1 MHQGDGAY
9 AIAADGAEYARRE
22 EEREAEDAEQVES
35 WLSVLF
41 RR

>member
-9 AIAADGAEYARRE
+9 AMATDGAEYERRE
-22 EEREAEDAEQVES
+22 EEASEDPEGVES
-35 WLSVLF
+35 WLSVLM